1 MIRRIERGDKET
13 YLRLTKAFY
22 NSPAVL
28 ASIPEENIL
37 ATFEEM
43 MRSRKYVQGFFL
55 LSEKGETAGYALVVK
70 SFSQEAGGM
79 VLWVDELYILPEFR
93 SLGLGGQFLSFIQ
106 DNLAA
111 DVKRIR
117 LEVEEDN
124 TRAMS
129 LYQRLGFEQLPYVQM
144 IMDP

>member
-1 MIRRIERGDKET
+1 M
-13 YLRLTKAFY
+13 TKAFY

-106 DNLAA
+106 DNLAL

-124 TRAMS
+124 ARAMS
-129 LYQRLGFEQLPYVQM
+129 LYQRLGFEELPYVQM
-144 IMDP
+144 IMEP